1 MFFEEKYGD
10 IVRVV
15 QVINKA
21 LPTELQQD
29 NNAEYFSHFE
39 DFLSLEFCGG
49 THVANTKEIGAFSIV
64 SQEAVASGIKRITAL
79 T

>member
-21 LPTELQQD
+21 LPAELQQD
-29 NNAEYFSHFE
+29 DNPEYFSHFE

-49 THVANTKEIGAFSIV
+49 THVANTK
-64 SQEAVASGIKRITAL
+64 
-79 T
+79 